1 MKISK
6 LAPQKGLEFPGGGGE
21 LCKTKKSEEIYEAY
35 LEFLEGW
42 GVLEK
47 ILSVGEEWLFYGT
60 THCSFL

>member
-6 LAPQKGLEFPGGGGE
+6 LAPQKDWDT
-21 LCKTKKSEEIYEAY
+21 TKKSEEIYKAY